1 MSKFLSDA
9 KGHFFSAI
17 KKIMPQTILLFLLF
31 ILTPFINFFLIENV
45 NGNFA
50 NLRHLIALLNILVI
64 GFFMVTV
71 YILTNRMKIAI
82 IATTVLSFIF
92 SAGCYFTY
100 AFRGVPLYFT
110 DLSTIGTAMVV
121 AEEYDYTFTTQLI
134 IQLVVSILLI
144 VSAILLKEKQRLKL
158 KFRIPCF
165 AIYFI
170 CLCIFF
176 YIFVFSESL
185 KGWNIN
191 IRQYNPQRSYETN
204 GNLITFIRSAQL
216 SKIEKPEDYSPE
228 TLDALTN
235 EINAELAPAT
245 SFAEEYKTPNVI
257 VIMNE
262 AFSDMQSLGPV
273 PTSEEVLPFIGSL
286 SENTVKG
293 KAYVS
298 VYGGKT
304 ANSEFEFLTGES
316 MFFLPSVIPF
326 QLLIKEP
333 TAGITSTFVNKGYE
347 HPMAL
352 HPHLPNGYN
361 RSQVYPLFGFE
372 EFLSKLDFPEDESL
386 YVRNRISDDADVK
399 RVISEYEKHK
409 QTYDFP
415 FYMFNVTMQNHT
427 PYDTDYEN
435 LPITIK
441 ITDPAYYNADVE
453 RYLNLAHLSDA
464 SLKALVDYFSSV
476 EEDTVI
482 VFFGDHQPKFE
493 NSFYE
498 KLFGKPINKL
508 TPEENMELYQ
518 VPFVIWANYDIEES
532 ENEKLSLNYL
542 AARMLEACHIEAPPY
557 FRFLNEVRKEVPVI
571 TVNGFWGNDGK
582 FYSTQEDSPY
592 DEILQK
598 YRLLQYNNLIDTK
611 NRVENFFD

>member
-1 MSKFLSDA
+1 MSTFLSDT
-9 KGHFFSAI
+9 KRHFFSSI
-17 KKIMPQTILLFLLF
+17 KKIMPQTILLFILF
-31 ILTPFINFFLIENV
+31 LLTPFINFFLIEYV
-45 NGNFA
+45 NGDFA
-50 NLRHLIALLNILVI
+50 VLRHLIALLNILVI
-64 GFFMVTV
+64 GFFMVTI
-71 YILTNRMKIAI
+71 YILTYRMKISI
-82 IATTVLSFIF
+82 IVTTILSFIF

-121 AEEYDYTFTTQLI
+121 AEEYDYTFPPQLI
-134 IQLVVSILLI
+134 LQLVVSILLI
-144 VSAILLKEKQRLKL
+144 VSAILLKEKQRLRLKL
-158 KFRIPCF
+158 RIPCF
-165 AIYFI
+165 IVYFI
-170 CLCIFF
+170 CLFLFF
-176 YIFVFSESL
+176 HVFVLSDSL
-185 KGWNIN
+185 KSWRIN
-191 IRQYNPQRSYETN
+191 IRQYNPQRSYEKN
-204 GNLITFIRSAQL
+204 GNVITFIRSIQL
-216 SKIEKPEDYSPE
+216 SKIEKPENYSSE
-228 TLDALTN
+228 ALGALIN
-235 EINAELAPAT
+235 EINAELAPST
-245 SFAEEYKTPNVI
+245 SFVEEYKTPNVI

-262 AFSDMQSLGPV
+262 AFSDMQSLGPI
-273 PTSEEVLPFIGSL
+273 PTSEEVLPFMNSL

-293 KAYVS
+293 KTYVS

-333 TAGITSTFVNKGYE
+333 TSGITSTFVHQGYE
-347 HPMAL
+347 HPIAL

-361 RSQVYPLFGFE
+361 RSQVYPLLGFE

-399 RVISEYEKHK
+399 RVISEYERHK
-409 QTYDFP
+409 QNYDSP
-415 FYMFNVTMQNHT
+415 FYIFNVTMQNHT

-441 ITDPAYYNADVE
+441 ITDPDYYDADVE

-464 SLKALVDYFSSV
+464 SLKTLVDYFSNI

-498 KLFGKPINKL
+498 KLFGKPVNRL

-542 AARMLEACHIEAPPY
+542 TARMLDACHIEAPPY
-557 FRFLNEVRKEVPVI
+557 FKFLNEVQKEVPVI

-598 YRLLQYNNLIDTK
+598 YRLLQYNNLIDHR
-611 NRVENFFD
+611 NRIKNFFD

>member
-1 MSKFLSDA
+1 MSN
-9 KGHFFSAI
+9 FFSTIKDKFFSSI

-31 ILTPFINFFLIENV
+31 IFTPFINFFLIENV
-45 NGNFA
+45 NGNFDS
-50 NLRHLIALLNILVI
+50 LRRLIGFLNILII

-71 YILTNRMKIAI
+71 YILTNRMKISI
-82 IATTVLSFIF
+82 IVITLLSFIF

-121 AEEYDYTFTTQLI
+121 ADEYDYTFTPQLI
-134 IQLVVSILLI
+134 LQLVVSLLLI
-144 VSAILLKEKQRLKL
+144 VFAILLKEKQRLKL

-165 AIYFI
+165 VLYFI
-170 CLCIFF
+170 CLCLFL
-176 YIFVFSESL
+176 YIFVFSNSL
-185 KGWNIN
+185 AKWKVG
-191 IRQYNPQRSYETN
+191 IRQYMPQKSYEAN
-204 GNLITFIRSAQL
+204 GHIVTFIRSAQL
-216 SKIEKPEDYSPE
+216 SKIEKPEGYSLE
-228 TLDALTN
+228 TVNALAD
-235 EINAELAPAT
+235 EINAGLSAST
-245 SFAEEYKTPNVI
+245 SSNGEYKTPNVI

-262 AFSDMQSLGPV
+262 AFSDMQSLGPI
-273 PTSEEVLPFIGSL
+273 PTSQEVLPFINSL

-293 KAYVS
+293 KTYVS

-316 MFFLPSVIPF
+316 MFFLPSVIPY

-333 TAGITSTFVNKGYE
+333 TSGITSALVNQGYVDT
-347 HPMAL
+347 MAM

-361 RSQVYPLFGFE
+361 RSQVYPLLGFE
-372 EFLSKLDFPEDESL
+372 KFISKLDFPDDESV

-399 RVISEYEKHK
+399 RIISEYEAHK
-409 QTYDFP
+409 LAYDSP

-441 ITDPAYYNADVE
+441 ITDPDYYDADVE

-464 SLKALVDYFSSV
+464 SLKTLVDYFSQA

-482 VFFGDHQPKFE
+482 VFFGDHQPKFD

-498 KLFGKPINKL
+498 KVFGKSINKL

-532 ENEKLSLNYL
+532 ENEIISLNYL
-542 AARMLEACHIEAPPY
+542 AARMLDACHLETPPY
-557 FRFLNEVRKEVPVI
+557 FRFLSELQKEVPAI
-571 TVNGFWGNDGK
+571 TVNGFWGKDGT
-582 FYSTQEDSPY
+582 FYSSQEDSPY

-598 YRLLQYNNLIDTK
+598 YRLLQYNNLIDTN
-611 NRVENFFD
+611 NRAEHFFD